1 MAIPQQHQ
9 LRTRRR
15 ATVALAAVLALTG
28 CSGDDETI
36 LDETPAEPQDVFNI
50 GVAMSSPGLVSGVN
64 PTEVSGAEVDLAAA
78 VTERMQTLPP
88 GADLMWV
95 PTGVD
100 TVAEELAAGELDLA
114 IGQFNEALVSD
125 DVARVG
131 PYLTAEAGV
140 LIHQEAQDQDA
151 APPEVLQPTIVDS
164 FDELADASVCVV
176 ASSLAATAEIEKAVT
191 EPSVTECEVG
201 MRSGRYDAILAD
213 DVQLAGLLT
222 DPVSAARYEL
232 LSLSE
237 LVSEATDD
245 EATEEFGAALSE
257 TRQYW
262 IGASADYC
270 ADAGQALEAVVAD
283 GVLEGLFGAWDQ
295 VDGFQVEPVDPE
307 ELTIEN
313 CGAED

>member
-1 MAIPQQHQ
+1 MAIPHPYHLQ
-9 LRTRRR
+9 TRGR
-15 ATVALAAVLALTG
+15 ATIALSAVLALTG

-36 LDETPAEPQDVFNI
+36 LDETPAEPQEVFNI

-88 GADLMWV
+88 GADRTWV

-114 IGQFNEALVSD
+114 IGQFSEALVSD

-131 PYLTAEAGV
+131 PYLTVEAGV
-140 LIHQEAQDQDA
+140 LIHQEAQEPDA
-151 APPEVLQPTIVDS
+151 APLEVLQPTIVDS

-176 ASSLAATAEIEKAVT
+176 AGSLAATVEAEKAVT

-222 DPVSAARYEL
+222 DPVYAARYEL
-232 LSLSE
+232 LSLAE
-237 LVSEATDD
+237 LGSEAAGE
-245 EATEEFGAALSE
+245 EAAEGFGAALFES
-257 TRQYW
+257 RQYW

-270 ADAGQALEAVVAD
+270 ADAGQALEAVAAD

-295 VDGFQVEPVDPE
+295 VEGFQVEPVDPA

-313 CGAED
+313 CVAED